1 MRNRARIGLLLA
13 LLLALTGCG
22 RSSYDAEAAASIL
35 PANESITGGGES
47 IAASEKSA
55 TPAEGIATPTRENT
69 ASAEGIATP
78 AEGSITAGSSK
89 IKEDAARGQ
98 KQPDSGLLY
107 IAEKSD
113 FTMWKGTEGISLYDR
128 EDAAD
133 LSGILGEPDS
143 ERTEQLGIGADTYC
157 GSFVKE
163 LSYDGINLRLFSPQ
177 EDKKGFWIFEI
188 IATGGEFATTKGIKA
203 GNSISELIQQYP
215 NIKMANDGREDEN
228 NCAYEAVLNEEFL
241 YLTFEVE
248 NGRIIQIKML
258 VEFP

>member
-1 MRNRARIGLLLA
+1 MRNRVKIGLLLA

-35 PANESITGGGES
+35 SAEESITDREES
-47 IAASEKSA
+47 IAAAEKSVTSA
-55 TPAEGIATPTRENT
+55 GGSTAADSSEITEEPA
-69 ASAEGIATP
+69 S
-78 AEGSITAGSSK
+78 
-89 IKEDAARGQ
+89 DQ
-98 KQPDSGLLY
+98 KQLESGLLY
-107 IAEKSD
+107 NAEKSD
-113 FTMWKGTEGISLYDR
+113 FTIWKGTEGISLYCR
-128 EDAAD
+128 EDTVN

-163 LSYDGINLRLFSPQ
+163 LSYDGIKLRLFSPQ

-188 IATGGEFATTKGIKA
+188 VATGGEFTTTKGIKA
-203 GNSISELIQQYP
+203 GSSLSELKKQYP
-215 NIKMANDGREDEN
+215 NIKMAKDGREDEN
-228 NCAYEAVLNEEFL
+228 NCAYEAVFYEEFS

-248 NGRIIQIKML
+248 NGRVIEIKML